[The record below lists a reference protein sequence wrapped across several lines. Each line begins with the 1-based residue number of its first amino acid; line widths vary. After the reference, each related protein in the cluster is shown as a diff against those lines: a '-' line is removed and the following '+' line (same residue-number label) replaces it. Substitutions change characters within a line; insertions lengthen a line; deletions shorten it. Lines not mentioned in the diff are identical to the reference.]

1 MLRREHGL
9 ILALDVTSRNK
20 ALEVAERALEHVDAL
35 KVGYPL
41 VLSCGMEVVG
51 ELSELGK
58 PVIADFKVADIPYT
72 SRLICE
78 QARRAGA
85 SFAIVHGFVGE
96 DVIKACAGVIDIF
109 VVAEMSHPGAREFLQ
124 PVAERIVLL
133 ARRHAFGIVA
143 PATRPERVAKLRS
156 LAEGL
161 VIISPGV
168 KAQGAKPG
176 DAIRAGADFEIV
188 GRGIYASP
196 DPGRSAAEIARKLRG
211 VMEELHL
218 KQRGNV
224 EEEED

>member
-1 MLRREHGL
+1 MLRRESGL
-9 ILALDVTSRNK
+9 ILALDVASRSR
-20 ALEVAERALEHVDAL
+20 ALEVAEEALEYVDAV

-41 VLSCGMEVVG
+41 VLSCGLSVIG
-51 ELSELGK
+51 ELSKLGK

-78 QARRAGA
+78 HAKRAGA

-96 DVIKACAGVIDIF
+96 DVLKACSEVMDIF

-124 PVAERIVLL
+124 PVAERIALL
-133 ARRHAFGIVA
+133 ARRYAFGIVA
-143 PATRPERVAKLRS
+143 PATRPERIARLRS

-168 KAQGAKPG
+168 RAQGAKPG
-176 DAIRAGADFEIV
+176 EAIRAGADFEIV

-196 DPGRSAAEIARKLRG
+196 EPGRSAAEIAEELRG
-211 VMEELHL
+211 VMEELRL
-218 KQRGNV
+218 EQRGDV
-224 EEEED
+224 EKEED